1 MKILIDNTLL
11 IKYNMTNLYY
21 KQVVSGDE
29 NKKKQLKIRLELLA
43 LVLDQIGSKTWNFF
57 SPNMK
62 RSGWWRAQEK
72 HSQQSFQGFAMFVLD
87 GNRLKKA
94 KKKRL
99 LENTSVSQSKT
110 LSGDDQSNKEL
121 KTSRSEV

>member
-1 MKILIDNTLL
+1 
-11 IKYNMTNLYY
+11 MTNLYY

-57 SPNMK
+57 PRTWKGQGDGERKKNT
-62 RSGWWRAQEK
+62 
-72 HSQQSFQGFAMFVLD
+72 HSNLFKGLQCLFSMGTD
-87 GNRLKKA
+87 WKKA

-99 LENTSVSQSKT
+99 LENTSAFFSLAKQDSV
-110 LSGDDQSNKEL
+110 
-121 KTSRSEV
+121 